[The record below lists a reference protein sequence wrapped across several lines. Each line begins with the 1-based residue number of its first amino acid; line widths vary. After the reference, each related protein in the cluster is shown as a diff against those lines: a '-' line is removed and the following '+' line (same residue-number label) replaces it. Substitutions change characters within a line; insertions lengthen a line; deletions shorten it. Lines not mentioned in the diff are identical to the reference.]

1 MQVGAVSSRTCSGG
15 YRLWGHE
22 NGSRVSVV
30 TEVEAAEIESQFLA
44 SDERGL
50 KAAYDAYGSMIF
62 SYCQRRLGYDAGT
75 DATQEV
81 FVAAWKSRERFDP
94 SRGSLAGWLTGIAR
108 FKIVDSLRKSGRQPD
123 PVDDEILSQEADTA
137 SRSSSIDEVGE
148 QMLVAEALESLSPR
162 ARKAMELAFYSQLT
176 HAEISE
182 TTGVPLG
189 TVKSDIRRGLDRL
202 KRHMEGLDDFRGS

>member
-1 MQVGAVSSRTCSGG
+1 MSAVDDA
-15 YRLWGHE
+15 E
-22 NGSRVSVV
+22 VAA
-30 TEVEAAEIESQFLA
+30 VEALFVSA
-44 SDERGL
+44 DEAGL

-62 SYCQRRLGYDAGT
+62 SYCQRRLGHDAGA

-108 FKIVDSLRKSGRQPD
+108 FKIVDSLRKSGRQPQL
-123 PVDDEILSQEADTA
+123 VDDEILSREADFA
-137 SRSSSIDEVGE
+137 SASTSIDEIGE
-148 QMLVAEALESLSPR
+148 QMLIADALEALSPR
-162 ARKAMELAFYSQLT
+162 ARKAMELAFFTQLT

-189 TVKSDIRRGLDRL
+189 TVKSDIRRGLERL
-202 KRHMEGLDDFRGS
+202 KRDMEGLDDFGRS

>member
-1 MQVGAVSSRTCSGG
+1 MTGRGDGSGVSTISDA
-15 YRLWGHE
+15 
-22 NGSRVSVV
+22 
-30 TEVEAAEIESQFLA
+30 EAAAIEAQFLA
-44 SDERGL
+44 DEQAGL

-62 SYCQRRLGYDAGT
+62 SYCRRRLGYDASA

-81 FVAAWKSRERFDP
+81 FVAAWKSRARFDP

-123 PVDDEILSQEADTA
+123 AVDDEILAGQPGDA
-137 SRSSSIDEVGE
+137 SKNGDIDEIGE
-148 QMLVAEALESLSPR
+148 QMLVAEGLESLAPR

-182 TTGVPLG
+182 ATGVPLG
-189 TVKSDIRRGLDRL
+189 TVKSDIRRGLERL
-202 KRHMEGLDDFRGS
+202 RRHLEGLDDFSRA